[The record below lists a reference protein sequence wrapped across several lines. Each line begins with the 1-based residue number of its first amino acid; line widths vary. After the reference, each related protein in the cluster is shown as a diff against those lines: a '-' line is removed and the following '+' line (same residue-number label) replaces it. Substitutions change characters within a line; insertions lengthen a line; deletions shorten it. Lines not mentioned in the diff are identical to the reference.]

1 MSGLK
6 LLLSA
11 SLIAMA
17 TSTAAFTDGFT
28 LPILT
33 FPEDDDIISTQS
45 CETDRQTGVMIC
57 GTGD

>member
-1 MSGLK
+1 MTALK

-11 SLIAMA
+11 SLIAAA
-17 TSTAAFTDGFT
+17 TSAFAFTESFS

-45 CETDRQTGVMIC
+45 CETDPQTGVLIC